1 MSEPPRILVID
12 DDETVRESLATVL
25 EEQGFAVDTTGNGM
39 EAIEKSKANLYN
51 LALIDIRLP
60 DMEGTRLLTEMRE
73 TTPKMVKIIITGY
86 PSLQNA
92 IQAVNNGADGYLI
105 KPFNMDNLLDA
116 IKEQFK
122 KQEEARRYSEE
133 KVKEF
138 IETRARKKGLI
149 S

>member
-1 MSEPPRILVID
+1 MSEPPKILVID

-25 EEQGFAVDTTGNGM
+25 EEQGFAVDTAGNGK
-39 EAIEKSKANLYN
+39 EAIEKAKASVYN

-73 TTPKMVKIIITGY
+73 TTPKMAKIMITGY

-116 IKEQFK
+116 IKEQLK
-122 KQEEARRYSEE
+122 KQEGTRRYSEE
-133 KVKEF
+133 RVKEF
-138 IETRARKKGLI
+138 IETRAREKGLI

>member
-60 DMEGTRLLTEMRE
+60 DMEGTRLLAEMRE

-133 KVKEF
+133 KVKES
-138 IETRARKKGLI
+138 IETRAREKGLI